1 MKYVYSKLIIA
12 IFLLSYFGLNAK
24 EANGE
29 GSQLYL
35 MSATIAP
42 MSPQDNGGIMGDKK
56 IRIINLGPAVNY
68 SGVDYAPTIS
78 ADGKTLFFVSNRKGS
93 VYNEKE
99 GINTHDFWFLKKED
113 RLDTVFS
120 APKNLDPSNKLGTA
134 GVNTIYNE
142 GAASIAADGQSLYF
156 TGCNR
161 PDGLGS
167 CDIYKTSIEGES
179 WSKPINLGKNV
190 NSKYFDSQPAISAD
204 QSRLYFI
211 SSRPG
216 PNSNGEA
223 EATNFD
229 IWFSDFD
236 FDLEEWGAAKNLEA
250 LNTKGT
256 ENSPFIGADG
266 VTLFFASNGHKPN
279 FGGTDFY
286 VSKFDF
292 KNNSWAKPE
301 NLGEPINTS
310 EDEQFITLPASGDI
324 LYFSSRRED
333 LDGYQGDLD
342 VFMAFVPSFFK
353 AVNLTGTVV
362 DECSQLFI
370 PAEITVKNTLTG
382 KINEFSLTNEKQK
395 FERIVVNEDYRK
407 DNQEMEYVNFEITA
421 TNPAYGSTT
430 IVQKIDN
437 PGVTKEQTEADKA
450 SLDINVKLTLGQKPV
465 LAAKVVDGEYVNQ
478 NRDKIPALKEF
489 NGLVMKEVMTRDLYP
504 LLNSVFFDEGS
515 STIPERYISLTK
527 DYISSF
533 NDTTI
538 AGGTLDKY
546 YHVLNIY
553 GFRLNQHPDTKITLV
568 GCNDNLSKSEKGNL
582 ELSKARATAVFNY
595 LRDVWGIAESRMKID
610 ANNFPDTKSNPK
622 DTAMGWPENRR
633 VEVRCDDWRIM
644 KPVFEVD
651 PKTFPQ
657 PVTMDFITTNG
668 IADDL
673 IASKRIEITR
683 SNQPWNTINN
693 IDANTSTIN
702 YNWKNTSNKYPIAP
716 DNAPYTAQLI
726 VTTKAG
732 TECKS
737 APIEIPV
744 YHATT
749 SDRKIVTG
757 ADSTQENYSLI
768 LFPFNSAEAGPL
780 NERIMK
786 DYVYGRVYGTSN
798 ITVIGHTDVIG
809 LYETNKKLS
818 ERRAGTVF
826 DGINQ
831 VSKRKYGKLEKSG
844 VGEDNPLYN
853 NDLPE
858 GRFYNRTVQVLI
870 QTPLSEFEK

>member
-1 MKYVYSKLIIA
+1 MNFIYSRVILAILI
-12 IFLLSYFGLNAK
+12 LSYIGLNAK
-24 EANGE
+24 DASG
-29 GSQLYL
+29 GSEELYL
-35 MSATIAP
+35 MTATIAP
-42 MSPQDNGGIMGDKK
+42 ISPQDNGGIMGDKQ

-68 SGVDYAPTIS
+68 KGVDYAPTIS
-78 ADGKTLFFVSNRKGS
+78 ADGKTLFFVSDRKGS

-99 GINTHDFWFLKKED
+99 GVYTHDFWFLKKEN
-113 RLDTVFS
+113 RLDTIFS
-120 APKNLDPSNKLGTA
+120 EPKNLDPSNAMGPA

-156 TGCNR
+156 TACDR

-167 CDIYKTSIEGES
+167 CDIYKTSIEGEK

-216 PNSNGEA
+216 PNSNGDA
-223 EATNFD
+223 ELTNFD
-229 IWFSDFD
+229 IWYSDYDFD
-236 FDLEEWGAAKNLEA
+236 MEEWGVAKNLEE
-250 LNTKGT
+250 LNTKGI

-266 VTLFFASNGHKPN
+266 VTLFFASDGHKPN

-286 VSKFDF
+286 VSRYDYSTK
-292 KNNSWAKPE
+292 KWGKPE
-301 NLGEPINTS
+301 NLGEPLNTS

-324 LYFSSRRED
+324 IYFSSKRED
-333 LDGYQGDLD
+333 LDGYQGNLD
-342 VFMAFVPSFFK
+342 IFMAFVPSFFK

-362 DECSQLFI
+362 DECSGDFI
-370 PAEITVKNTLTG
+370 PAHITVKNTLTG
-382 KINEFSLTNEKQK
+382 KINEFDVTPDKPK
-395 FERIVVNEDYRK
+395 FERIVVNDDYRQGEQVM
-407 DNQEMEYVNFEITA
+407 DFINFEITA
-421 TNPAYGSTT
+421 TNPQYGSTT

-437 PGVTKEQTEADKA
+437 PGVTKNEAEKDKA
-450 SLDINVKLTLGQKPV
+450 AIEIDVKLTLGQKPV
-465 LAAKVVDGEYVNQ
+465 LAAKVSEGEYLKQ
-478 NRDKIPALKEF
+478 NKDKIPELKNF

-504 LLNSVFFDEGS
+504 LLNSVFFDENS
-515 STIPERYISLTK
+515 STIPDRYVPLTK
-527 DYISSF
+527 DYISTF

-553 GFRLNQHPDTKITLV
+553 GFRLTQHPDTKISIV
-568 GCNDNLSKSEKGNL
+568 GCNDNVSEKEKGNL
-582 ELSKARATAVFNY
+582 ELSKARATSVFNY
-595 LRDVWGIAESRMKID
+595 LKDVWGIAPDRMKIE
-610 ANNFPDTKSNPK
+610 ARNFPEVKSNPK
-622 DTAMGWPENRR
+622 DSLGHEENRR
-633 VEVRCDDWRIM
+633 VEIQCSDWRIM

-657 PVTMDFITTNG
+657 PVNMEFVTTNG

-673 IASKRIEITR
+673 IASKRIEILR
-683 SNQPWNTINN
+683 NNQAWNTIDG
-693 IDANTSTIN
+693 IDVNTNSVV
-702 YNWKNTSNKYPIAP
+702 YDWKNTSNKYPIVP
-716 DNAPYTAQLI
+716 DNAPYVAQLI
-726 VTTKAG
+726 IKTKSG
-732 TECKS
+732 VECKS

-768 LFPFNSAEAGPL
+768 LFPFNSAAAGPL

-786 DYVYGRVYGTSN
+786 DYVYGRVYPTSN
-798 ITVIGHTDVIG
+798 IQVIGHTDIIG

-831 VSKRKYGKLEKSG
+831 VSKRKYGNLDKSG

-870 QTPLSEFEK
+870 QTPLSEFGK